1 MHRRGRNHAKPQH
14 QWTEYVRR
22 GGARYAATL
31 GHPRTIADDRHQ
43 IRLRRRPVPRLHGSR
58 QRRSG
63 AILPDRDQRRR
74 RQEDYHH
81 RRPQRQGRSSLAEG
95 LDRRA
100 GAAMRLLPVRP
111 DHAGSGTAFQE
122 PEADQ
127 GRSGGAYGRQSLPL
141 HDLFAHPEGD
151 HARRVRNAYRLQR
164 GNRAEGNMNRHVK
177 ITAPGPADLSRR
189 SFMVGSAAAGLALGY
204 SIVPGMLGADQA
216 LAATSNFDPSVW
228 YSIAPDGMRTG
239 TRRKADMGEPLA
251 STMAQIISEELG
263 SSWKDMRV
271 QLASNDPKFNDPV
284 LGAQITGGSWSTM
297 MNFDAMSRAGAA
309 GRMAWTEAAAA
320 TMGVPASELIVRD
333 SVISHP
339 KSKKSMTFADVV
351 KSGKATKTFTPDEL
365 KAIKL
370 KTPDQYTMI
379 GVSVPQLDIPSKTN
393 GTAKY
398 GIDVMLPGMVY
409 GKVVTPP
416 VRYGAIVKAVDD
428 SEAKK
433 VPGFIKA
440 VTLDDKT
447 GTTTGW
453 VVAVANTYAN
463 ARKAADALKVT
474 YDGGPNAKLSS
485 ESLFAEAKRLQAL
498 DDSGQFFVKDGDTA
512 AAFGT
517 AAKTMEAEYTT
528 NINIHA
534 PMEPMNATAQ
544 LQGDIWHIYSGNQ
557 FATRSGAIA
566 AGAAGVD
573 PKFVV
578 MHQMWLGGGFG
589 RRLGADLMVPAV
601 QAAKA
606 GGKPVKVIFSRE
618 DDMTMDFSRPLTFQK
633 IKAGLDAD
641 GKLIAM
647 NHDVVS
653 AWPTKRWGIPD
664 FLSPSADKKGGLDA
678 FTVNGADFFYS
689 VPNHNVRA
697 ILNEMAHNATPSGQ
711 LRSVAP
717 GWTFWA
723 VESMVDEIAHAV
735 GKDPAQYRI
744 DMLDGKGANAGGAQR
759 LRNTLLAAMGLSGY
773 GTRQLPKGEGMG
785 VACVSS
791 QERATASWTA
801 CVAHVAV
808 APSGEVKVKKLTV
821 ATDVGT
827 QVHPDNIRAQVE
839 GAALWGLSLA
849 MYEKATPKDGGIEQ
863 TNFDTYTPLRMSQ
876 VPEVA
881 ITVIAN
887 GEKPTGVG
895 EPAVTVVAP
904 AIGNAIF
911 NACGARV
918 RSLPIT
924 AEAVKGAM
932 KA

>member
-1 MHRRGRNHAKPQH
+1 
-14 QWTEYVRR
+14 
-22 GGARYAATL
+22 
-31 GHPRTIADDRHQ
+31 
-43 IRLRRRPVPRLHGSR
+43 
-58 QRRSG
+58 
-63 AILPDRDQRRR
+63 
-74 RQEDYHH
+74 
-81 RRPQRQGRSSLAEG
+81 
-95 LDRRA
+95 
-100 GAAMRLLPVRP
+100 
-111 DHAGSGTAFQE
+111 
-122 PEADQ
+122 
-127 GRSGGAYGRQSLPL
+127 
-141 HDLFAHPEGD
+141 
-151 HARRVRNAYRLQR
+151 
-164 GNRAEGNMNRHVK
+164 MNTHVK
-177 ITAPGPADLSRR
+177 ISQQIAGQQPTDLSRR
-189 SFMVGSAAAGLALGY
+189 SFLVGTAAAGLALGY
-204 SIVPGMLGADQA
+204 SAVPGLLGGDTA
-216 LAATSNFDPSVW
+216 LAAAGNFDPSVW
-228 YSIAPDGMRTG
+228 YSIAPDGIVTVTCG
-239 TRRKADMGEPLA
+239 KADMGQHIA

-309 GRMAWTEAAAA
+309 GRIALTEAASAA
-320 TMGVPASELIVRD
+320 MGVPSADLVVRESTITD
-333 SVISHP
+333 P
-339 KSKKSMTFADVV
+339 KSKKSMTFAEIV

-370 KTPDQYTMI
+370 KTPDQYTKI
-379 GVSVPQLDIPSKTN
+379 GVSVPQIDIPSKTN

-409 GKVVTPP
+409 GKLVTPP
-416 VRYGAIVKAVDD
+416 VRYGATVKSVDD
-428 SEAKK
+428 SAAKK

-447 GTTTGW
+447 GTTSGW

-463 ARKAADALKVT
+463 ASKAADALKIT

-485 ESLFAEAKRLQAL
+485 ESLLTEARRLQAL
-498 DDSGQFFVKDGDTA
+498 DDSGLFFVKDGDTA

-517 AAKTMEAEYTT
+517 AAKVIEAEYTT

-544 LQGDIWHIYSGNQ
+544 LQGDIWHLYSGNQ

-573 PKFVV
+573 PKYVV
-578 MHQMWLGGGFG
+578 MHQSWLGGGFG
-589 RRLGADLMVPAV
+589 RRLDADMMVPAV

-606 GGKPVKVIFSRE
+606 VGKPVKVIYSRE
-618 DDMTMDFSRPLTFQK
+618 NDMTMDFSRPLTLQK
-633 IKAGLDAD
+633 VKAGLDGD
-641 GKLIAM
+641 GRLIAL

-664 FLSPSADKKGGLDA
+664 FLTPSVDKKGGLDG
-678 FTVNGADFFYS
+678 FTVNGADFFYT

-723 VESMVDEIAHAV
+723 VESMVDELAHAV

-759 LRNTLLAAMGLSGY
+759 LRNTLLAAMGMSGY
-773 GTRQLPKGEGMG
+773 GTKQLPKGEGMG

-849 MYEKATPKDGGIEQ
+849 MYEKATLKDGGIEQ

-876 VPEVA
+876 LPEVA
-881 ITVIAN
+881 ISVIAN
-887 GEKPTGVG
+887 GEHATGVG
-895 EPAVTVVAP
+895 EPAVTVIAP
-904 AIGNAIF
+904 ALANAIF

-932 KA
+932 SA

>member
-1 MHRRGRNHAKPQH
+1 
-14 QWTEYVRR
+14 
-22 GGARYAATL
+22 
-31 GHPRTIADDRHQ
+31 
-43 IRLRRRPVPRLHGSR
+43 
-58 QRRSG
+58 
-63 AILPDRDQRRR
+63 
-74 RQEDYHH
+74 
-81 RRPQRQGRSSLAEG
+81 
-95 LDRRA
+95 
-100 GAAMRLLPVRP
+100 
-111 DHAGSGTAFQE
+111 
-122 PEADQ
+122 
-127 GRSGGAYGRQSLPL
+127 
-141 HDLFAHPEGD
+141 
-151 HARRVRNAYRLQR
+151 
-164 GNRAEGNMNRHVK
+164 MNSHVK
-177 ITAPGPADLSRR
+177 ITKNLLEREPTDLSRR
-189 SFMVGSAAAGLALGY
+189 SFLVGTAAAGLALGY
-204 SIVPGMLGADQA
+204 SALPGVDRAF
-216 LAATSNFDPSVW
+216 AATGNLDPSVW
-228 YSIAPDGMRTG
+228 YSIAPDGIVTVTCG
-239 TRRKADMGEPLA
+239 KADMGQHIA
-251 STMAQIISEELG
+251 STMAQIIAEELG

-271 QLASNDPKFNDPV
+271 QLATNDPKYNDPV

-309 GRMAWTEAAAA
+309 GRIALTEAAAA
-320 TMGVPASELIVRD
+320 VMGVPASELVVRE
-333 SVISHP
+333 STISHP
-339 KSKKSMTFADVV
+339 KTKKSMTFAEII
-351 KSGKATKTFTPDEL
+351 KSGKAGKSFTPDEL

-370 KTPDQYTMI
+370 KTSDQYTMI

-416 VRYGAIVKAVDD
+416 VRFGATVKSVDD
-428 SEAKK
+428 SAAKK

-440 VTLDDKT
+440 VILDDKT
-447 GTTTGW
+447 ATTSGW

-463 ARKAADALKVT
+463 ARRAADALKIT
-474 YDGGPNAKLSS
+474 YDNGPNAKLSS
-485 ESLFAEAKRLQAL
+485 QSLLDEAKRLQKI
-498 DDSGQFFVKDGDTA
+498 DDSGLFFVKDGDTA
-512 AAFGT
+512 TAFGT
-517 AAKTMEAEYTT
+517 VAKVMEAEYTT
-528 NINIHA
+528 SINIHA
-534 PMEPMNATAQ
+534 PLEPMNATAQ

-573 PKFVV
+573 PKYVM

-589 RRLGADLMVPAV
+589 RRLDADMMVPAV

-606 GGKPVKVIFSRE
+606 VGKPVKVIYSRE
-618 DDMTMDFSRPLTFQK
+618 NDMTMDFSRPLTFQK
-633 IKAGLDAD
+633 IKAGLDND

-647 NHDVVS
+647 DHDVVS

-664 FLSPSADKKGGLDA
+664 FLTPSVDKKGGIDG
-678 FTVNGADFFYS
+678 FTVNGADFFYT

-697 ILNEMAHNATPSGQ
+697 ILNEMAQSATPSGQ

-723 VESMVDEIAHAV
+723 VESMIDELAHAV

-744 DMLDGKGANAGGAQR
+744 DLLDGKGANAGGAQR
-759 LRNTLLAAMGLSGY
+759 LRNTLLAAMGLAGY
-773 GTRQLPKGEGMG
+773 GTKQLSKGEGMG
-785 VACVSS
+785 VSCVSS

-849 MYEKATPKDGGIEQ
+849 LYEKATLKDGGIEQ
-863 TNFDTYTPLRMSQ
+863 TNFDSYTPLRMSQ

-881 ITVIAN
+881 ISVIAN
-887 GEKPTGVG
+887 GEHATGVG

-904 AIGNAIF
+904 AIANAIF

-924 AEAVKGAM
+924 AEAVKSAM

>member
-1 MHRRGRNHAKPQH
+1 
-14 QWTEYVRR
+14 
-22 GGARYAATL
+22 
-31 GHPRTIADDRHQ
+31 
-43 IRLRRRPVPRLHGSR
+43 
-58 QRRSG
+58 
-63 AILPDRDQRRR
+63 
-74 RQEDYHH
+74 
-81 RRPQRQGRSSLAEG
+81 
-95 LDRRA
+95 
-100 GAAMRLLPVRP
+100 
-111 DHAGSGTAFQE
+111 
-122 PEADQ
+122 
-127 GRSGGAYGRQSLPL
+127 
-141 HDLFAHPEGD
+141 
-151 HARRVRNAYRLQR
+151 
-164 GNRAEGNMNRHVK
+164 MNTHVK
-177 ITAPGPADLSRR
+177 IASGEAADLSRR
-189 SFMVGSAAAGLALGY
+189 SFLVGSAAAGLALGY
-204 SIVPGMLGADQA
+204 SAVPGLLGADQA
-216 LAATSNFDPSVW
+216 FAATSSFDPSVW
-228 YSIAPDGMRTG
+228 YSIAPDGIVTVTSG
-239 TRRKADMGEPLA
+239 KADMGQHIA
-251 STMAQIISEELG
+251 STMAQIICEELG
-263 SSWKDMRV
+263 ASWKDMRV
-271 QLASNDPKFNDPV
+271 QLASNDPKYNDPM
-284 LGAQITGGSWSTM
+284 LGAQVTGGSWSTM

-309 GRMAWTEAAAA
+309 GRIALTEAAAA
-320 TMGVPASELIVRD
+320 AMGVPAGDLVVRE
-333 SVISHP
+333 SRITHP
-339 KSKKSMTFADVV
+339 KSKKSMTFAEIV

-365 KAIKL
+365 KAITL
-370 KTPDQYTMI
+370 KTADQYTMI

-409 GKVVTPP
+409 GAVVTPP
-416 VRYGAIVKAVDD
+416 VRYGATVKSVDD
-428 SEAKK
+428 SAAKK

-453 VVAVANTYAN
+453 VVAVANTYPN

-485 ESLFAEAKRLQAL
+485 ESLLAEAKRLQSL
-498 DDSGQFFVKDGDTA
+498 DNSGFFFVKDGDTA
-512 AAFGT
+512 AALGT
-517 AAKTMEAEYTT
+517 AAKVLEAEYTT

-534 PMEPMNATAQ
+534 PLEPMTATAQ
-544 LQGDIWHIYSGNQ
+544 QQGDIWHLYTGNQ
-557 FATRSGAIA
+557 FATRSGGIA

-589 RRLGADLMVPAV
+589 RRLEGDMLVPAV

-606 GGKPVKVIFSRE
+606 VGKPVKIIYARE
-618 DDMTMDFSRPLTFQK
+618 NDMTMDFSRPLTFQK
-633 IKAGLDAD
+633 VKAGLDGD

-647 NHDVVS
+647 NHDVVA
-653 AWPTKRWGIPD
+653 AWPTKRWGIPG
-664 FLSPSADKKGGLDA
+664 FLSPSVDKKGALDA

-697 ILNEMAHNATPSGQ
+697 ILNEMAQTATPSGQ

-723 VESMVDEIAHAV
+723 VESMIDELAHAA
-735 GKDPAQYRI
+735 GKDPAQFRI
-744 DMLDGKGANAGGAQR
+744 DLLDGKGDNAGGAQR
-759 LRNTLLAAMGLSGY
+759 LRNTLLTAMGMAGY
-773 GTRQLPKGEGMG
+773 GTKEMPKGEGMG

-791 QERATASWTA
+791 QERKTASWTA

-849 MYEKATPKDGGIEQ
+849 MYEKATLKDGGIEQ

-876 VPEVA
+876 TPEVA
-881 ITVIAN
+881 VSVIAN
-887 GEKPTGVG
+887 GEHATGVG
-895 EPAVTVVAP
+895 EPAVTVIAP
-904 AIGNAIF
+904 ALGNAIF
-911 NACGARV
+911 NACGARI

-924 AEAVKGAM
+924 AEAVKAAM

>member
-1 MHRRGRNHAKPQH
+1 
-14 QWTEYVRR
+14 
-22 GGARYAATL
+22 
-31 GHPRTIADDRHQ
+31 
-43 IRLRRRPVPRLHGSR
+43 
-58 QRRSG
+58 
-63 AILPDRDQRRR
+63 
-74 RQEDYHH
+74 
-81 RRPQRQGRSSLAEG
+81 
-95 LDRRA
+95 
-100 GAAMRLLPVRP
+100 
-111 DHAGSGTAFQE
+111 
-122 PEADQ
+122 
-127 GRSGGAYGRQSLPL
+127 
-141 HDLFAHPEGD
+141 
-151 HARRVRNAYRLQR
+151 
-164 GNRAEGNMNRHVK
+164 MNTHVK
-177 ITAPGPADLSRR
+177 ISQSQASDLSRR
-189 SFMVGSAAAGLALGY
+189 SFLVGTAATGLALGY
-204 SIVPGMLGADQA
+204 SAVPGLLGADDA
-216 LAATSNFDPSVW
+216 LAATSASFDPSVW
-228 YSIAPDGMRTG
+228 YSISPDGIVMVTCG
-239 TRRKADMGEPLA
+239 KADMGQHIA
-251 STMAQIISEELG
+251 STMAQIVAEELG
-263 SSWKDMRV
+263 ASWKDMRV
-271 QLASNDPKFNDPV
+271 QLASNDPKFNDPM

-309 GRMAWTEAAAA
+309 GRMALTEAAAA
-320 TMGVPASELIVRD
+320 SMGVPSGELVVRD

-339 KSKKSMTFADVV
+339 KSKKSMTFAEIV
-351 KSGKATKTFTPDEL
+351 KSGKATKTFTPDDL

-370 KTPDQYTMI
+370 KSPDQYTLI

-398 GIDVMLPGMVY
+398 GIDTMLPGMVY
-409 GKVVTPP
+409 GAIVTPP
-416 VRYGAIVKAVDD
+416 VRFGATVKSVDD
-428 SEAKK
+428 SAAKS

-453 VVAVANTYAN
+453 VVAVAGTYAN
-463 ARKAADALKVT
+463 ARKAAAALKIS

-485 ESLFAEAKRLQAL
+485 ESLLDEAKRLQAL

-517 AAKTMEAEYTT
+517 AAKVLEAEYTT

-534 PMEPMNATAQ
+534 PMEPMNATAE
-544 LQGDIWHIYSGNQ
+544 LKGDIWHIYSGNQ

-589 RRLGADLMVPAV
+589 RRLDADMMVPAV

-606 GGKPVKVIFSRE
+606 VGKPVKVIFSRE
-618 DDMTMDFSRPLTFQK
+618 NDMTMDFSRPLTYQK
-633 IKAGLDAD
+633 VKAGLDGD

-664 FLSPSADKKGGLDA
+664 FLSPSVDKKGPLDA
-678 FTVNGADFFYS
+678 FTVNGADFFYT

-697 ILNEMAHNATPSGQ
+697 VLNEMAHNATPSGQ

-723 VESMVDEIAHAV
+723 VESMIDELAHAA

-744 DMLDGKGANAGGAQR
+744 DLLDGKGDNAGGAQR

-773 GTRQLPKGEGMG
+773 GTKELPKGEGMG

-791 QERATASWTA
+791 QERKTASWTA

-808 APSGEVKVKKLTV
+808 SPGGDVKVKKLTV

-849 MYEKATPKDGGIEQ
+849 MYEKATLKDGGIEQ
-863 TNFDTYTPLRMSQ
+863 TNFDSYTPLRMSQ
-876 VPEVA
+876 MPEVA
-881 ITVIAN
+881 VSVIAN
-887 GEKPTGVG
+887 GEHATGVG
-895 EPAVTVVAP
+895 EPAVTVIAP
-904 AIGNAIF
+904 ALGNAIF

-918 RSLPIT
+918 RALPIT
-924 AEAVKGAM
+924 PEAVKAAM